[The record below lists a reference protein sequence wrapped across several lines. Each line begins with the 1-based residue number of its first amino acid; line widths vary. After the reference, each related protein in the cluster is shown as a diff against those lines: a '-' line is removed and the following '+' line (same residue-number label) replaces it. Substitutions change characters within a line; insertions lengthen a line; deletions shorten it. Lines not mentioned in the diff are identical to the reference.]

1 VEGVMLAAQAEE
13 VEETVNKLHEP
24 PEETNVL

>member
-1 VEGVMLAAQAEE
+1 MLAAQAEE

-24 PEETNVL
+24 PKETNVL

>member
-1 VEGVMLAAQAEE
+1 MLAAQAEE